1 LNEQSVDF
9 IDIIIPLFYLGVILS
24 LAYIKKRRMA
34 SQENEGF
41 FFMGLFYKLFFALFF
56 GAYYFLYVKG
66 GDSVAYWDGANVLN
80 NLFFES
86 PIKYIDCLF
95 SDPSPELFSQ
105 HFNSVTG
112 YPPGW
117 LYRENEGWLICK
129 LTSILSILTFKNY
142 AAMSIIL
149 CYFSFL
155 GSWRLLELVSKMK
168 THARGNLIFA
178 FIFFPSLCFWCTGL
192 SKDTIVYIFVFYLLI
207 RLFDI
212 IAGKNIRFK
221 HLIQVIICSYI
232 IYHTRSFVLIAI
244 VAAAIMAYGA
254 ELTKK
259 FESNPFAKFGFR
271 FVYFLFGILTVYV
284 FFTSQTVTK
293 IMTEASVIQQDFIN
307 NDLYTGQKYE
317 VEAIDVSPMGLISAF
332 PSSLVFGIY
341 RPFITESLSP
351 SLIFNGLESVLLL
364 FLTLRFFLSFTI
376 IEKIRKIRKNKFL
389 MFALVFVLIIGFIS
403 GLTSVLFGV
412 LVRVRAIILPFIY
425 LLLTV
430 KGSKSQDELALIK
443 EK

>member
-1 LNEQSVDF
+1 
-9 IDIIIPLFYLGVILS
+9 
-24 LAYIKKRRMA
+24 
-34 SQENEGF
+34 
-41 FFMGLFYKLFFALFF
+41 
-56 GAYYFLYVKG
+56 
-66 GDSVAYWDGANVLN
+66 
-80 NLFFES
+80 
-86 PIKYIDCLF
+86 
-95 SDPSPELFSQ
+95 
-105 HFNSVTG
+105 
-112 YPPGW
+112 
-117 LYRENEGWLICK
+117 
-129 LTSILSILTFKNY
+129 
-142 AAMSIIL
+142 
-149 CYFSFL
+149 
-155 GSWRLLELVSKMK
+155 
-168 THARGNLIFA
+168 
-178 FIFFPSLCFWCTGL
+178 
-192 SKDTIVYIFVFYLLI
+192 
-207 RLFDI
+207 
-212 IAGKNIRFK
+212 
-221 HLIQVIICSYI
+221 
-232 IYHTRSFVLIAI
+232 
-244 VAAAIMAYGA
+244 MAYGA

-430 KGSKSQDELALIK
+430 KGSKSLVELPLVK